1 MFARTLSDTAQATL
15 ALLGKSGLVQ
25 NAYLAG
31 GSALALHYGHRI
43 SVDLDFFSQKQF
55 IPSKLEKSLKQIG
68 TFHTTFAKGISL
80 LGEFQGTKFS
90 YFQYEYPLIAKTT
103 SFNNVAIAHPHDIAS
118 MKLVAIVDR
127 STKKDFVDL
136 YELTKHDVS
145 MDRMMGLYEQKYHVR
160 EENMYTLIR
169 ALRYFDEIDKSTMP
183 EMLVPRMWDDIKR
196 FFIAESVR
204 LAKKY
209 LEE

>member
-15 ALLGKSGLVQ
+15 ALLGKSGLVRD
-25 NAYLAG
+25 AYLAG

-43 SVDLDFFSQKQF
+43 SVDLDFFSQKRF
-55 IPSKLEKSLKQIG
+55 IPSELKKSLKRIG
-68 TFHTTFAKGISL
+68 TFRATFAEGISL
-80 LGEFQGTKFS
+80 LGEFQGIKFS
-90 YFQYEYPLIAKTT
+90 YFQYEYPLIAKTS
-103 SFNNVAIAHPHDIAS
+103 SFNNVAIAHPYDIAA

-127 STKKDFVDL
+127 STKKDFIDL
-136 YELTKHDVS
+136 YELTQHSVS
-145 MDRMMGLYEQKYHVR
+145 MDRMMEMYERKYHAR

-169 ALRYFDEIDKSTMP
+169 ALRYFDEIEKSNMP
-183 EMLVPRMWDDIKR
+183 EMLILRSWDDIKR
-196 FFIAESVR
+196 FFVAESVR